1 MVRKKLFFVYILASH
16 TKTLYVGVTSDLI
29 RRMEEH
35 RRGIQDGF
43 TLRYN
48 VKKLVYYEV
57 GEGALGAIA
66 REKQI
71 KGWLRARKIALVES
85 VNPGWRD
92 LAPDLMGGAKPPSR
106 LS

>member
-1 MVRKKLFFVYILASH
+1 MARKKLFFVYILPSR

-35 RRGIQDGF
+35 RRGKQDGF
-43 TLRYN
+43 TSRYN

-57 GEGALGAIA
+57 GERALGAIA

-85 VNPGWRD
+85 VNPGWSD
-92 LAPDLMGGAKPPSR
+92 LTPDLRSERTLPPH
-106 LS
+106 